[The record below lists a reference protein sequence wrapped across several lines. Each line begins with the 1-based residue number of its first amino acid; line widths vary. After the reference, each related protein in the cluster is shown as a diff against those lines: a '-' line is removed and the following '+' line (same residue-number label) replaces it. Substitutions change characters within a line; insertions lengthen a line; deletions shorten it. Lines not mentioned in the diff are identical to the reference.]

1 VVPAGQ
7 DMDDGAQVIRIEAA
21 EAEPIAAPAEPRADG
36 APSEPAPGR
45 HRSVRELF
53 WGED

>member
-1 VVPAGQ
+1 VPAGK
-7 DMDDGAQVIRIEAA
+7 DMYEGSQVIRIEPA
-21 EAEPIAAPAEPRADG
+21 EAEPVAAPAESLADG